1 MTALASGLLLGL
13 SCGLA
18 PGPLMT
24 LVLAQTLRHGPREGC
39 KIALAPF
46 LTDAPI
52 ILLALALAAGV
63 AEFQK
68 VLGCLSVAG
77 GIFVLYLAWDT
88 FRPARV
94 APEASDTP
102 PRSWAKGVLANL
114 LNPHP
119 WLFWLTVG
127 AATLAKAMAASGL
140 AAAAFLGAFYLM
152 LVGSKLLLAL
162 MAGRSR
168 EWLAGRPY
176 RWVMRALG
184 VLLAVFAAL
193 LFREGLKHFAVT

>member
-1 MTALASGLLLGL
+1 
-13 SCGLA
+13 
-18 PGPLMT
+18 
-24 LVLAQTLRHGPREGC
+24 
-39 KIALAPF
+39 
-46 LTDAPI
+46 
-52 ILLALALAAGV
+52 
-63 AEFQK
+63 
-68 VLGCLSVAG
+68 
-77 GIFVLYLAWDT
+77 
-88 FRPARV
+88 
-94 APEASDTP
+94 
-102 PRSWAKGVLANL
+102 LANL

-127 AATLAKAMAASGL
+127 TATLAKAMAASGL